1 MKRKKLFLLMI
12 AFLLIGTSRVVGQEK
27 SDVTPV
33 NLKGI
38 WQMCFYVSGTPQVP
52 GELKPSNSFKI
63 LSDDGKFTNMT
74 MIPNLAGTPFQEFIA
89 LQIGKINIG
98 CLKAICIDAFFRYVH
113 SHIPH
118 QLNQVV
124 HIQDVR
130 YVVHRHLFGCEQGG
144 ADNLQHLV
152 LRSLRINVSGKAVSA
167 FYYK

>member
-1 MKRKKLFLLMI
+1 MGVQTAAAYL
-12 AFLLIGTSRVVGQEK
+12 
-27 SDVTPV
+27 
-33 NLKGI
+33 
-38 WQMCFYVSGTPQVP
+38 VSARFGNHSLAKACHHRSYEHDRTAQ
-52 GELKPSNSFKI
+52 
-63 LSDDGKFTNMT
+63 
-74 MIPNLAGTPFQEFIA
+74 AGTPFQEFIA

>member
-27 SDVTPV
+27 SDAAPV

-74 MIPNLAGTPFQEFIA
+74 
-89 LQIGKINIG
+89 
-98 CLKAICIDAFFRYVH
+98 D
-113 SHIPH
+113 S
-118 QLNQVV
+118 
-124 HIQDVR
+124 
-130 YVVHRHLFGCEQGG
+130 
-144 ADNLQHLV
+144 
-152 LRSLRINVSGKAVSA
+152 
-167 FYYK
+167 